1 MLVLA
6 SLPNN
11 LCNNHTPP
19 TPKTLTPNY
28 IELCFVSL
36 HVVSASDISK
46 IITIGSFCTL
56 LPTNSKLEFIT
67 ELKVHFRMEMLENLL
82 YNKNDER

>member
-1 MLVLA
+1 M
-6 SLPNN
+6 
-11 LCNNHTPP
+11 
-19 TPKTLTPNY
+19 
-28 IELCFVSL
+28 
-36 HVVSASDISK
+36 VSASDISK

-67 ELKVHFRMEMLENLL
+67 ELKVHFRMEMLENLV